1 MVTGLRCS
9 VGRCGHYARIAAL
22 GRQCEESGLNRIE
35 NAGSGG
41 CTGLMD
47 HTFAIPV
54 YRTAPNLAPLIDSL
68 RAQTGAHSEILLA
81 SSTPSAELEAFAK
94 RHDLPLYINPQR
106 IDIAAD
112 WNFALATAQTAF
124 VTLAHQ
130 DDLFAPPYVAQLRN
144 ALHRHPGSLFAFCDY
159 SEHTPLGARPTNIN
173 LSIKR
178 VLRRRAFGTRECIV
192 EPRDKVRLLSFGN
205 PICCPSVMLNRS
217 MLADFRFPDG
227 FRTNLDWMAW
237 LDLARRPGGFVYVR
251 ERLVSKGVHAGSETT
266 ATIAS
271 RARERE
277 DRALFDT
284 LWPRPVAAALA
295 TLYKFGYRANRF

>member
-1 MVTGLRCS
+1 
-9 VGRCGHYARIAAL
+9 
-22 GRQCEESGLNRIE
+22 
-35 NAGSGG
+35 
-41 CTGLMD
+41 MD

-54 YRTAPNLAPLIDSL
+54 YRAAPNLAPLIDSL
-68 RAQTGAHSEILLA
+68 RAQAGAHSKILLA

-94 RHDLPLYINPQR
+94 RQDLPLHINPHR

-112 WNFALATAQTAF
+112 WNFALATAQTGF

-130 DDLFAPPYVAQLRN
+130 DDLFAPSYVAQLGN
-144 ALHRHPGSLFAFCDY
+144 ALHRHPGSFFAFCDY

-178 VLRRRAFGTRECIV
+178 ALRRRAFGTRECIV

-217 MLADFRFPDG
+217 TLADFRFPDG
-227 FRTNLDWMAW
+227 FQTNLDWMAW

-251 ERLVSKGVHAGSETT
+251 ERLVSKGIHAASETT
-266 ATIAS
+266 ATITN